1 MVDTFIHCVQT
12 IRREKLLCCVS
23 PYYLNHWWR
32 RVKLGIK
39 SSVGPGLRAA
49 ATLDKERKG
58 LRSLCLGSG
67 NCLCYMLLLEI
78 AFVASFF
85 GKLPLLLAI
94 FT

>member
-1 MVDTFIHCVQT
+1 MVDTFIHCTNNKKRKTVV
-12 IRREKLLCCVS
+12 LCFTL
-23 PYYLNHWWR
+23 YLNHWWR

-78 AFVASFF
+78 SFVASFF
-85 GKLPLLLAI
+85 
-94 FT
+94 